1 MGPTSNASITSG
13 GCRVHP
19 AFDLSG
25 KTALVTGAS
34 RGLGRAM
41 AIAFGEAGANVVLT
55 GRDTK
60 ALDEAVRAT
69 LNSGGRAVATRME
82 VTDRASIDR
91 AVQQAV
97 EAFGTIDVLVNNAGI
112 VSIQPF
118 LEITEEDFSSMLDV
132 NLLGVFRCCQAV
144 GRLMVEKKSGKII
157 NISSIGG
164 IIGRTYGE
172 VAYAATKSGLVG
184 LTRCLAVEWARYN
197 ISVNAVCPGVF
208 LTEINAHTFQN
219 ADLRQQVERR
229 IAFRR
234 LGQPKELS
242 PTVLFL
248 ASAASD
254 FMTGETIVVDGGETI
269 K

>member
-1 MGPTSNASITSG
+1 M
-13 GCRVHP
+13 HP
-19 AFDLSG
+19 AFDLRG

-34 RGLGRAM
+34 RGLGRGM

-55 GRDTK
+55 GRDPE
-60 ALDEAVRAT
+60 ALDEATRAT
-69 LNSGGRAVATRME
+69 LKTGGRAVGIQME

-118 LEITEEDFSSMLDV
+118 LEVTEEEFGRVLEV

-164 IIGRTYGE
+164 LIGRAYGQ
-172 VAYAATKSGLVG
+172 VAYAAAKSGVLG
-184 LTRCLAVEWARYN
+184 LTRCLAVEWAPYN

-208 LTEINAHTFQN
+208 LTEINAHTFQDP
-219 ADLRQQVERR
+219 DLRRQVERR
-229 IAFRR
+229 IPFRR

-269 K
+269 R

>member
-1 MGPTSNASITSG
+1 MTHSVSPAHS
-13 GCRVHP
+13 
-19 AFDLSG
+19 AFDLGG
-25 KTALVTGAS
+25 KTVVVTGAS

-55 GRDTK
+55 GRDAR
-60 ALDEAVRAT
+60 ALDEAVAAT
-69 LNSGGRAVATRME
+69 RKAGGRALATEME
-82 VTDRASIDR
+82 VTDRSAVDR

-112 VSIQPF
+112 VSLEPF
-118 LEITEEDFSSMLDV
+118 LKLTETDFLRMLDV
-132 NLLGVFRCCQAV
+132 NLLGAFRCCQAV
-144 GRLMVEKKSGKII
+144 GPLMIEKKRGKII

-164 IIGRTYGE
+164 LIGRTYGE
-172 VAYAATKSGLVG
+172 VAYAAAKAGLLG
-184 LTRCLAVEWARYN
+184 FTRCLAVEWARHN
-197 ISVNAVCPGVF
+197 ICVNAVCPGIF
-208 LTEINAHTFQN
+208 RTEMNDHAFQD
-219 ADLRQQVERR
+219 AELRQQVERR

-234 LGQPKELS
+234 LGTPQELA

-254 FMTGETIVVDGGETI
+254 FMTGATIVVDGGETV

>member
-1 MGPTSNASITSG
+1 MPQRPAHS
-13 GCRVHP
+13 

-25 KTALVTGAS
+25 KTVIVTGAS

-55 GRDTK
+55 GRDAQ
-60 ALDEAVRAT
+60 ALDEAASAT
-69 LNSGGRAVATRME
+69 RKAGGRALATAME
-82 VTDRASIDR
+82 VTDRSAVDR

-97 EAFGTIDVLVNNAGI
+97 GVFGTIDVLVNNAGI
-112 VSIQPF
+112 VSLEPF
-118 LEITEEDFSSMLDV
+118 LKLTEADFLRVLDV
-132 NLLGVFRCCQAV
+132 NLLGAVRCCQAV
-144 GRLMVEKKSGKII
+144 GPLMIEKKRGKII

-164 IIGRTYGE
+164 LIGRTYGE
-172 VAYAATKSGLVG
+172 VAYAAAKAGLLG
-184 LTRCLAVEWARYN
+184 FTRCLAVEWARHN
-197 ISVNAVCPGVF
+197 ICVNAVCPGIF
-208 LTEINAHTFQN
+208 RTEMNDHAFQD
-219 ADLRQQVERR
+219 AELRQQVERR

-234 LGQPKELS
+234 LGTPQELA

-254 FMTGETIVVDGGETI
+254 FMTGATIVVDGGETV